1 MRTAEQQKQISRLNK
16 VAWVVTVIVWLLV
29 GAMRRYKFD
38 ISADLSFLAIL
49 RCLS

>member
-16 VAWVVTVIVWLLV
+16 VALVVTVIVWLLV

-38 ISADLSFLAIL
+38 I
-49 RCLS
+49 